1 MGKESA
7 SALAVALAVAPP
19 TWHSIKLSSRP
30 KRAARSGEIPA
41 LALAVALVFAVA
53 VAVAF
58 TVALAFA
65 VAVAVALALALA
77 LALAFLVVILSAAK
91 NLLLARVA
99 SARSCLSHRN
109 EKTLSS

>member
-53 VAVAF
+53 VAL
-58 TVALAFA
+58 ALA
-65 VAVAVALALALA
+65 VAVALA

-91 NLLLARVA
+91 NLLLARA
-99 SARSCLSHRN
+99 ARARSLLSQIPPEIR
-109 EKTLSS
+109 LSTPKPT